1 MSNEGNYV
9 IKTRE
14 GKYGYIDQ
22 MTGGYPAATDN
33 FGSAQRWLT
42 AEDAYYYAQPG
53 NDCGFEVHKIVE
65 VVTKPVKVGT
75 EMIPKAV
82 FEDPVT
88 A

>member
-9 IKTRE
+9 IKTRD
-14 GKYGYIDQ
+14 GKYGYADQ
-22 MTGGYPAATDN
+22 MAGGCPSTTSD
-33 FGSAQRWLT
+33 FGGAQRWLT
-42 AEDAYYYAQPG
+42 AEAAYHYAKPG
-53 NDCGFEVHKIVE
+53 NVYGFEIHKIVE

-75 EMIPKAV
+75 EMIPKTV